1 MADRNVD
8 FLLIGGGLAAGNCAR
23 WLRRSGADGSILLVG
38 REPDLPY
45 DRPPL
50 SKGYLK
56 GTDSRADALFQT
68 ADWYAE
74 QQIEV
79 LTRTSAMKLD
89 LSERTVKL
97 SNKEE
102 VGFGKALIATGA
114 NVRRLNV
121 DGSELEGIHYLRTF
135 GNSDAIREDAAGKRV
150 VLIGGS
156 YIASE
161 VAATL
166 TELGSQCTMVM
177 LEERALIRTFGR
189 EAASYF
195 HDLLAGHGI
204 TLHGEDELERFE
216 GADGRVTKV
225 VTKNG
230 REIAADAV
238 VIGAGVNPDVML
250 ARSAG
255 LELGESGGV
264 RVDSRLETGTPGVY
278 AAGDMAEYES
288 VVHGGRPHPRR
299 ALGRRLQ
306 PRQDVALNMLGKDV
320 AHDVVPYFF
329 SDLSDWAAIEYVGP
343 AYDWDR
349 EVIRGSARRRRLLRL
364 LPARRAASPARCRW
378 AAPRTSSTPG
388 GSSPS
393 TPRSAT
399 APTRSATSPRTSRL
413 CSAPVCGAPTR
424 AENLDCGARTRTL
437 ITSSRGWRLA
447 IRRPRTRG

>member
-1 MADRNVD
+1 MPDRDVD
-8 FLLIGGGLAAGNCAR
+8 FLLVGGGLAAGNCAR

-56 GTDSRADALFQT
+56 GSEQRADALFQT

-89 LSERTVKL
+89 LAERTARL
-97 SNKEE
+97 STKEE
-102 VGFGKALIATGA
+102 VRFGQALVATGA

-121 DGSELEGIHYLRTF
+121 PGSELEGIHYLRTF

-166 TELGSQCTMVM
+166 TDLGSQCTMVM
-177 LEERALIRTFGR
+177 LEERALIRSFGR
-189 EAASYF
+189 EAAGYF
-195 HDLLAGHGI
+195 HDLLESHGI
-204 TLHGEDELERFE
+204 TLHGEDELDRFE
-216 GADGRVTKV
+216 GADGRVTSV
-225 VTKNG
+225 VTKSG
-230 REIAADAV
+230 REIPADVV

-264 RVDSRLETGTPGVY
+264 RVNSRLESGTPGVY

-288 VVHGGRPHPRR
+288 VVHGGRRIRVEHWDV
-299 ALGRRLQ
+299 AFNHGKT
-306 PRQDVALNMLGKDV
+306 VALNMLGKDV

-349 EVIRGSARRRRLLRL
+349 EVIRGSVDDGAFAVFYLHDGRVSGALSVGRSEDLQHARRFIVEG
-364 LPARRAASPARCRW
+364 
-378 AAPRTSSTPG
+378 TQIG
-388 GSSPS
+388 D
-393 TPRSAT
+393 
-399 APTRSATSPRTSRL
+399 
-413 CSAPVCGAPTR
+413 R
-424 AENLDCGARTRTL
+424 AEVLGDLSTDLDTL
-437 ITSSRGWRLA
+437 
-447 IRRPRTRG
+447 

>member
-1 MADRNVD
+1 MADRHVD

-23 WLRRSGADGSILLVG
+23 WLRRSGAGGSILLVG

-50 SKGYLK
+50 SKSYLQGK
-56 GTDSRADALFQT
+56 DTREDALFQT

-74 QQIEV
+74 QDIEV

-89 LSERTVKL
+89 LQERAVKL
-97 SNKEE
+97 SNKQE
-102 VGFGKALIATGA
+102 VGFGKALVATGA

-135 GNSDAIREDAAGKRV
+135 GNSDAIREDTAGKRV

-166 TELGSQCTMVM
+166 TELGSECTMVM
-177 LEERALIRTFGR
+177 LEERALIRSFGR
-189 EAASYF
+189 EAATYF

-204 TLHGEDELERFE
+204 TLHGEDELDRFE
-216 GADGRVTKV
+216 GAGGRVTKV

-250 ARSAG
+250 ARGAG
-255 LELGESGGV
+255 LELGETGGV
-264 RVDSRLETGTPGVY
+264 RVNSRLESGTPGIY

-288 VVHGGRPHPRR
+288 VVHGGRHIRVEHW
-299 ALGRRLQ
+299 
-306 PRQDVALNMLGKDV
+306 DVAFNHGKTAALNMLGKDV

-349 EVIRGSARRRRLLRL
+349 EVIRGSVHDGAFSVFYLRDGRVQGALSVGRSEDLLHARRLI
-364 LPARRAASPARCRW
+364 AEHTEIGDRADALGDL
-378 AAPRTSSTPG
+378 STD
-388 GSSPS
+388 
-393 TPRSAT
+393 
-399 APTRSATSPRTSRL
+399 
-413 CSAPVCGAPTR
+413 
-424 AENLDCGARTRTL
+424 LDTL
-437 ITSSRGWRLA
+437 
-447 IRRPRTRG
+447 

>member
-56 GTDSRADALFQT
+56 GTETREDALFQT

-89 LSERTVKL
+89 LQQRTVKL
-97 SNKEE
+97 SSREE
-102 VGFGKALIATGA
+102 VGFGKALVATGA

-121 DGSELEGIHYLRTF
+121 PGAELEGIHYLRTF
-135 GNSDAIREDAAGKRV
+135 GNSDAIRQDAAGKRV

-166 TELGSQCTMVM
+166 TELGSECTMVM
-177 LEERALIRTFGR
+177 LEERALIRSFGR
-189 EAASYF
+189 EAATYF

-204 TLHGEDELERFE
+204 TLHGEDELDRFD
-216 GADGRVTKV
+216 GADGRVTRV
-225 VTKNG
+225 VTKAG
-230 REIAADAV
+230 REISADAV
-238 VIGAGVNPDVML
+238 IIGAGVNPDVML

-264 RVDSRLETGTPGVY
+264 RVDTHLESSAPGIF

-288 VVHGGRPHPRR
+288 VVHGGRRIRVEHWDV
-299 ALGRRLQ
+299 AFNHGKT
-306 PRQDVALNMLGKDV
+306 VALNMLDKDV

-343 AYDWDR
+343 AYEWDH
-349 EVIRGSARRRRLLRL
+349 EVIRGSVDDGAFSVFYLSGGHVAGALSVGRSEDLQHARRFI
-364 LPARRAASPARCRW
+364 AGHTEIGDRADAL
-378 AAPRTSSTPG
+378 G
-388 GSSPS
+388 DL
-393 TPRSAT
+393 AT
-399 APTRSATSPRTSRL
+399 DL
-413 CSAPVCGAPTR
+413 
-424 AENLDCGARTRTL
+424 ETL
-437 ITSSRGWRLA
+437 T
-447 IRRPRTRG
+447 

>member
-1 MADRNVD
+1 MADRSVD

-50 SKGYLK
+50 SKGYLQGK
-56 GTDSRADALFQT
+56 DSRKDALFQT
-68 ADWYAE
+68 AEWYAE
-74 QQIEV
+74 HQIEA

-89 LSERTVKL
+89 LAARAATL
-97 SNKEE
+97 SNKDQ
-102 VGFGKALIATGA
+102 VSFGKALIATGA

-121 DGSELEGIHYLRTF
+121 PGAELEGIHYLRTF

-161 VAATL
+161 VAASL
-166 TELGSQCTMVM
+166 TELGSDCTMVM
-177 LEERALIRTFGR
+177 LEERALIRSFGR
-189 EAASYF
+189 EAAGYF

-204 TLHGEDELERFE
+204 TLHGEDELDRFE
-216 GADGRVTKV
+216 GADGRVTTV
-225 VTKNG
+225 ITKGG
-230 REIAADAV
+230 RELPADAV
-238 VIGAGVNPDVML
+238 IIGAGVNPDVML
-250 ARSAG
+250 ARGAG

-264 RVDSRLETGTPGVY
+264 RVNSQLQTGTPGVF

-288 VVHGGRPHPRR
+288 VIHGGRSIRVEHWDV
-299 ALGRRLQ
+299 AFTHGKT
-306 PRQDVALNMLGKDV
+306 VALNMLGKDV

-349 EVIRGSARRRRLLRL
+349 EIIRGSLDDGAFSVFYLHSGCVAGALSVGRSEDLQHARRFI
-364 LPARRAASPARCRW
+364 AEHTEIGDRADALGDL
-378 AAPRTSSTPG
+378 STD
-388 GSSPS
+388 
-393 TPRSAT
+393 
-399 APTRSATSPRTSRL
+399 L
-413 CSAPVCGAPTR
+413 
-424 AENLDCGARTRTL
+424 ETL
-437 ITSSRGWRLA
+437 
-447 IRRPRTRG
+447 

>member
-1 MADRNVD
+1 MADRHVD

-50 SKGYLK
+50 SKSYLQGK
-56 GTDSRADALFQT
+56 DTRQDALFQT

-74 QQIEV
+74 QDIEV

-89 LSERTVKL
+89 LQERAVKL
-97 SNKEE
+97 SNKQE
-102 VGFGKALIATGA
+102 VGFGKALVATGA

-135 GNSDAIREDAAGKRV
+135 GNSDAIREDTAGKRV

-166 TELGSQCTMVM
+166 TELGSECTMVM
-177 LEERALIRTFGR
+177 LEERALIRSFGR
-189 EAASYF
+189 EAATYF

-204 TLHGEDELERFE
+204 TLHGEDELDRFE
-216 GADGRVTKV
+216 GAGGRVTKV

-250 ARSAG
+250 ARGAG
-255 LELGESGGV
+255 LELGETGGV
-264 RVDSRLETGTPGVY
+264 RVNSRLESGTPGIY

-288 VVHGGRPHPRR
+288 VVHGGRHIRVEHW
-299 ALGRRLQ
+299 
-306 PRQDVALNMLGKDV
+306 DVAFNHGKTAALNMLGKDV

-349 EVIRGSARRRRLLRL
+349 EVIRGSVHDGAFSVFYLRDGRVQGALSVGRSEDLLHARRLI
-364 LPARRAASPARCRW
+364 AEHTEIGDRADALGDL
-378 AAPRTSSTPG
+378 STD
-388 GSSPS
+388 
-393 TPRSAT
+393 
-399 APTRSATSPRTSRL
+399 
-413 CSAPVCGAPTR
+413 
-424 AENLDCGARTRTL
+424 LDTL
-437 ITSSRGWRLA
+437 
-447 IRRPRTRG
+447 

>member
-8 FLLIGGGLAAGNCAR
+8 FVLIGGGLAAGNCAR

-50 SKGYLK
+50 SKSYLK
-56 GTDSRADALFQT
+56 GTDARADALFQT

-97 SNKEE
+97 STKEE

-177 LEERALIRTFGR
+177 LEERALIRSFGR
-189 EAASYF
+189 EAATYF

-230 REIAADAV
+230 REIDADAV

-264 RVDSRLETGTPGVY
+264 RVDSRLESGTPGVY

-288 VVHGGRPHPRR
+288 VVHGGRRIRVEHWDV
-299 ALGRRLQ
+299 AFNHGKT
-306 PRQDVALNMLGKDV
+306 VALNMLGKDV

-349 EVIRGSARRRRLLRL
+349 EVIRGSVDEGAFSVFYLRDGRVAGALSVGRSEDLQHARRFI
-364 LPARRAASPARCRW
+364 AEGTEIGERADALGDL
-378 AAPRTSSTPG
+378 STD
-388 GSSPS
+388 
-393 TPRSAT
+393 
-399 APTRSATSPRTSRL
+399 L
-413 CSAPVCGAPTR
+413 
-424 AENLDCGARTRTL
+424 ETL
-437 ITSSRGWRLA
+437 
-447 IRRPRTRG
+447 

>member
-1 MADRNVD
+1 MADRDVD

-50 SKGYLK
+50 SKSYLK
-56 GTDSRADALFQT
+56 GTDSRDDALFQT

-74 QQIEV
+74 QQIEA

-102 VGFGKALIATGA
+102 VGFGKALVATGA

-121 DGSELEGIHYLRTF
+121 DGSELDGIHYLRTF

-166 TELGSQCTMVM
+166 TELGSRCTMVM
-177 LEERALIRTFGR
+177 LEERALIRSFGR
-189 EAASYF
+189 EAATYF

-204 TLHGEDELERFE
+204 TLHGEDELERFD

-230 REIAADAV
+230 REIPADAV
-238 VIGAGVNPDVML
+238 IIGAGVNPDVML

-255 LELGESGGV
+255 LELGDSGGV
-264 RVDSRLETGTPGVY
+264 RVDSRLESGTPGVY

-288 VVHGGRPHPRR
+288 VVHGGRRIRVEHWDV
-299 ALGRRLQ
+299 AFNHGKT
-306 PRQDVALNMLGKDV
+306 VALNMLGKDV

-343 AYDWDR
+343 AYDWER
-349 EVIRGSARRRRLLRL
+349 EVIRGSVDDGAFSVFYLRDGRVEGALSVGRSEDLQHARRFIAEHTELGD
-364 LPARRAASPARCRW
+364 RADALGDL
-378 AAPRTSSTPG
+378 STD
-388 GSSPS
+388 
-393 TPRSAT
+393 
-399 APTRSATSPRTSRL
+399 L
-413 CSAPVCGAPTR
+413 
-424 AENLDCGARTRTL
+424 ETL
-437 ITSSRGWRLA
+437 
-447 IRRPRTRG
+447 